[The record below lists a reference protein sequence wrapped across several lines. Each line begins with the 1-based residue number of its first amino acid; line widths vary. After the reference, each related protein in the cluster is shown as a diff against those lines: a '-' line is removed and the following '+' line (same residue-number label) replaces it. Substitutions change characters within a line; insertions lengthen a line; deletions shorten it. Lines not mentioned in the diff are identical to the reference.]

1 MRSPDY
7 LQAPVFEAVEEIAW
21 AIEEIAWA
29 IEEIA
34 WAIEEYRQ
42 NVNPS
47 PAI

>member
-7 LQAPVFEAVEEIAW
+7 LQAPVFEAVEAL
-21 AIEEIAWA
+21 AWA